1 MTKLNT
7 FYEKLES
14 QNAKRHK
21 IYKKLVRIAEKKFPA
36 LQESVGKAY
45 VEDNKTSIYN
55 LNLLKNKI
63 EMTGGNDIL
72 NSVNVNTHQE
82 NYNELLNNVVD
93 ELKGGGIFGNFTN
106 SVSNAFNSQPEFG
119 KFLMSDEYKIKEIDD
134 VLKAKNFKTDQDIV
148 IFYGTQNI
156 QTPNKPDIIKYVK
169 IVYAIYLSEKAQQLR
184 NATSSLNV
192 DFGNSLV

>member
-63 EMTGGNDIL
+63 EMTAE
-72 NSVNVNTHQE
+72 V
-82 NYNELLNNVVD
+82 
-93 ELKGGGIFGNFTN
+93 
-106 SVSNAFNSQPEFG
+106 P
-119 KFLMSDEYKIKEIDD
+119 
-134 VLKAKNFKTDQDIV
+134 
-148 IFYGTQNI
+148 
-156 QTPNKPDIIKYVK
+156 
-169 IVYAIYLSEKAQQLR
+169 
-184 NATSSLNV
+184 
-192 DFGNSLV
+192 